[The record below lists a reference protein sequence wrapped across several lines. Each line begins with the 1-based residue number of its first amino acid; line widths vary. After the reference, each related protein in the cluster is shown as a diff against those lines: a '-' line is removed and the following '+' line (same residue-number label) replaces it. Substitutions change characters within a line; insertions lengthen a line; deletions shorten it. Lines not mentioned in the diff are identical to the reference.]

1 MIAGREFFI
10 AGNLD
15 DLARE
20 AAGRVVESAHRAIQA
35 HGRFS
40 IALSGGSTPRRLY
53 QLLAQSPYRQAVD
66 WSRVHVF
73 FADERFV
80 PHAHADSTVLL
91 VRETLLQGVPLPA
104 ENLHAM
110 PTESG
115 TPEQSAARYAEELAV
130 FFAGAVPAID
140 LVVLGMGPDGHT
152 ASLFPGHPD
161 ATGTVAAVHDSP
173 KPPPIRLT
181 LTLGTLRAAR
191 EVMFLVTGAD
201 KAETLAQVFECGND
215 DPGALPAARVS
226 ASDGRSSWLVDP
238 DAARLIHGQTDD

>member
-1 MIAGREFFI
+1 MTDRELFI
-10 AGNLD
+10 AGNVH

-20 AAGRVVESAHRAIQA
+20 AAGRVVESAHCAIQA
-35 HGRFS
+35 RGRFS
-40 IALSGGSTPRRLY
+40 IALSGGNTPRRLY
-53 QLLAQSPYRQAVD
+53 QLLTQPPYRLAID

-80 PHAHADSTVLL
+80 PHAHPDSTVLL

-104 ENLHAM
+104 ENFHAM

-115 TPEQSAARYAEELAV
+115 TPEQCAARYAEELVA
-130 FFAGAVPAID
+130 FFAGVVPALD
-140 LVVLGMGPDGHT
+140 LVLLGMGPDGHT
-152 ASLFPGHPD
+152 ASLFPGHPE
-161 ATGTVAAVHDSP
+161 ATGLVAAVHDSP

-181 LTLGTLRAAR
+181 LTFGALRAAR

-201 KAETLAQVFECGND
+201 KAETLTQVLKCGID

-238 DAARLIHGQTDD
+238 DAARLIQGQTGD